1 MVQVF
6 TDAETPRIYICK
18 KKIVDLPNGSE
29 GGRGG
34 DVQLVWRRMNEK
46 IKKTSCD
53 VGLLL

>member
-34 DVQLVWRRMNEK
+34 DVHADKRDGAW
-46 IKKTSCD
+46 
-53 VGLLL
+53 